1 VARRLAIGGARARV
15 GNPWTALGL
24 GLVTIGITVRFWEH
38 AVERGLRDAAR
49 SHAGAVE
56 LDPALSLL
64 ALASLRPPA
73 ATRRDAG

>member
-15 GNPWTALGL
+15 GNRWAVLGL
-24 GLVTIGITVRFWEH
+24 GLVTIRISVRLWEH

-56 LDPALSLL
+56 LDAALSLL
-64 ALASLRPPA
+64 ALATLRPPA
-73 ATRRDAG
+73 APRRDAG